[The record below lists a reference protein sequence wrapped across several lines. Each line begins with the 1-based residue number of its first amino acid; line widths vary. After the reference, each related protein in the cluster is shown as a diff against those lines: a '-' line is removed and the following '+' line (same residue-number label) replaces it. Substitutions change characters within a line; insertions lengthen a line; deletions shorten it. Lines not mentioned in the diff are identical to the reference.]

1 MDMKC
6 TCEQGHHYAPVKVIE
21 VSDNAIIKIPEILK
35 DYHNIYMVC
44 DQIIYEICGRKVEEI
59 LRTAGMLSHKYVL
72 PKAAHATAE
81 NVGEVLIYAG
91 TEEEE
96 YDINKFSNKPDYILA
111 VGSGSVNDICRMVS
125 YRLGIE
131 YGVCGTAPSMD
142 GYVSVV
148 APLLVNNKKIVY
160 TCTTA
165 RHVIIDLSIA
175 ANAPY
180 ELLLAGVGDMIGK
193 YVAILDWELAAIKTG
208 EYFCPQVAELVLEA
222 TKECVDAAE
231 RLKER
236 RSEDIGK
243 ILGGLIQSGLG
254 IAYTGSSRPAS
265 GTEHMIGQTW
275 EVIDLENGR
284 CPHLHGV
291 DVGQATFV
299 AMIMYMKLY
308 EETKDH
314 DVKGLIEKY
323 IPFFSKVF
331 EVQKELKLPFMV
343 KDKKDFIDGIIR
355 GRTFR
360 VRYTLLQYLFD
371 MGVLEE
377 YSEYAY
383 AMLFNSEI
391 GAF

>member
-6 TCEQGHHYAPVKVIE
+6 TCEQGYHHAPVKAIE

-44 DQIIYEICGRKVEEI
+44 DQIIYEVCGRKVEEM
-59 LRTAGMLSHKYVL
+59 LRAAGMLSHKYVL

-91 TEEEE
+91 TEEVE
-96 YDINKFSNKPDYILA
+96 YDINKFSNKPDYVLA

-165 RHVIIDLSIA
+165 RHIIIDLSIA

-193 YVAILDWELAAIKTG
+193 YVAILDWELAAMKNG
-208 EYFCPQVAELVLEA
+208 EYFCPKVAEMVLEA
-222 TKECVDAAE
+222 SKECVNAAE

-243 ILGGLIQSGLG
+243 ILSGLIKSGLG
-254 IAYTGSSRPAS
+254 MAYIGSSRPAS

-275 EVIDLENGR
+275 EIIDLEKGR
-284 CPHLHGV
+284 CPHLHGI

-308 EETKDH
+308 EETKNNDI
-314 DVKGLIEKY
+314 KGLIEKY
-323 IPFFSKVF
+323 IPFFKKIF

-360 VRYTLLQYLFD
+360 VRYTLLQYLFEL
-371 MGVLEE
+371 GVLEE
-377 YSEYAY
+377 YTEYAY
-383 AMLFNSEI
+383 EMLFYCEMN
-391 GAF
+391 